1 MVTISQLLEKLI
13 KQKPFVES
21 ALVEGLVN
29 ISALARQLKPEIES
43 TLKKEVTEASIIM
56 ALKRFVDQM
65 DVSMHRKIEKAT
77 KGFGDIIVRSNL
89 CDFTYK
95 LSDTL
100 IEKQS
105 VLIKKIGKEK
115 DVFFTISRGVFETT
129 IVISNQYAG
138 EVKEIYK
145 EETLIASSNFISSI
159 TLRLPKNNTVIP
171 GLYYHIFKQIAWEGI
186 SILEAVST
194 TNELSIILNDKD
206 VDRAFS
212 VLKQSYV

>member
-1 MVTISQLLEKLI
+1 MITISQLLETLI

-29 ISALARQLKPEIES
+29 ISALARQLKPEVEK

-56 ALKRFVDQM
+56 ALKRFVEHM

-89 CDFTYK
+89 SDFTYK
-95 LSDTL
+95 HSDTL
-100 IEKQS
+100 IECQS
-105 VLIKKIGKEK
+105 KLIKKLTAEK
-115 DVFFTISRGVFETT
+115 DVFYTISSGVFETT
-129 IVISNQYAG
+129 IVISHNFSE
-138 EVKEIYK
+138 EVRQIFN
-145 EETLIASSNFISSI
+145 EEHLIASSMSISSI
-159 TLRLPKNNTVIP
+159 TLRLPKDNTVIP

-186 SILEAVST
+186 SVLEAIST

-212 VLKQSYV
+212 VLKRSYS

>member
-1 MVTISQLLEKLI
+1 MITISQLLEKLI

-29 ISALARQLKPEIES
+29 ISALARQLKPEIEK

-56 ALKRFVDQM
+56 ALKRFVEQM

-89 CDFTYK
+89 CDFTFK
-95 LSDTL
+95 HSDTL
-100 IEKQS
+100 IEKQGQ
-105 VLIKKIGKEK
+105 LIKKLMVEK
-115 DVFFTISRGVFETT
+115 DLFYTISSGVFETT
-129 IVISNQYAG
+129 IVISSQFAE
-138 EVKEIYK
+138 EVRRIFK
-145 EETLIASSNFISSI
+145 EETLIASSISISSI

-186 SILEAVST
+186 SVLEAIST
-194 TNELSIILNDKD
+194 TNELSIILKDKD

-212 VLKQSYV
+212 VLKRSYV

>member
-1 MVTISQLLEKLI
+1 MITISQLLEKLI

-95 LSDTL
+95 LSETL

-105 VLIKKIGKEK
+105 ILIKKIGKEK

-129 IVISNQYAG
+129 IVISSQYAD

>member
-1 MVTISQLLEKLI
+1 MITISQLLEKLI

-29 ISALARQLKPEIES
+29 ISALARQLKPEIEKV
-43 TLKKEVTEASIIM
+43 LKKEVTEASIIM

-105 VLIKKIGKEK
+105 ILIKKIGKEK

-129 IVISNQYAG
+129 IVISNQYAD

-159 TLRLPKNNTVIP
+159 TLRLPKNNTIIP

-194 TNELSIILNDKD
+194 TNELSIILNDSD

-212 VLKQSYV
+212 VLKSSYV

>member
-1 MVTISQLLEKLI
+1 MITISQLLEKLI
-13 KQKPFVES
+13 KQKPFLEG

-43 TLKKEVTEASIIM
+43 TLKKKVTEASIIM
-56 ALKRFVDQM
+56 ALKRFVEQM

-95 LSDTL
+95 LSETL

-105 VLIKKIGKEK
+105 ILIKKIGNEK

-129 IVISNQYAG
+129 IVISSPFAD

-145 EETLIASSNFISSI
+145 EETLIASSNLISSI

-186 SILEAVST
+186 SVLEAVST
-194 TNELSIILNDKD
+194 TNELSIILYDKD

-212 VLKQSYV
+212 VLKRSYV

>member
-1 MVTISQLLEKLI
+1 MITIPQLLENLI
-13 KQKPFVES
+13 KQKPFLES
-21 ALVEGLVN
+21 ALAEGLIN
-29 ISALARQLKPEIES
+29 ISALARQLKPDIEN
-43 TLKKEVTEASIIM
+43 TLKKEVTEAAIIM
-56 ALKRFVDQM
+56 ALKRFVSQM

-95 LSDTL
+95 LSETL

-105 VLIKKIGKEK
+105 ILIKKLGKEK
-115 DVFFTISRGVFETT
+115 DMFFTISRGVFETT
-129 IVISNQYAG
+129 IVISSKYAE
-138 EVKEIYK
+138 EVKQIYK
-145 EETLIASSNFISSI
+145 EETLIASSTYISSI

-194 TNELSIILNDKD
+194 TNELSIILKDKD
-206 VDRAFS
+206 VDKAFS
-212 VLKQSYV
+212 AVKKTYG

>member
-1 MVTISQLLEKLI
+1 MITISQLLEKLI

-21 ALVEGLVN
+21 ALVEGLIN

-56 ALKRFVDQM
+56 ALKRFVEQM

-95 LSDTL
+95 LSETL

-105 VLIKKIGKEK
+105 ILIKKIGKEK

-129 IVISNQYAG
+129 IVISSQYAD

>member
-1 MVTISQLLEKLI
+1 MITISQLLEKLI

-29 ISALARQLKPEIES
+29 ISALARQLKAEIES

-95 LSDTL
+95 LSETL

-105 VLIKKIGKEK
+105 ILIKKIGKEK

-129 IVISNQYAG
+129 IVISNHYAD

-145 EETLIASSNFISSI
+145 EETLIASSNLISSI